1 METGRTET
9 KDYCYCSQN
18 QESTQKTT
26 TVRTAPKNRKLEKKK
41 KMETIKIK

>member
-26 TVRTAPKNRKLEKKK
+26 TVRTAHKIRKLEKKI
-41 KMETIKIK
+41 ETIKIK